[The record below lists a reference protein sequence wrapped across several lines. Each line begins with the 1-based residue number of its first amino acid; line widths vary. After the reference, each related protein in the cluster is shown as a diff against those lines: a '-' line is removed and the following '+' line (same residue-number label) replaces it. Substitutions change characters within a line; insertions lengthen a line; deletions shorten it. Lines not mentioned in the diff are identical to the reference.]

1 MNEVFFQEIP
11 LSEILDVRIPGE
23 HGELKR
29 ESTHYFVIKTQN
41 ITYYIGLFVCLL
53 VWFLIIC
60 VFIAKQFGLFLF

>member
-41 ITYYIGLFVCLL
+41 ITYYIGLFVC
-53 VWFLIIC
+53 
-60 VFIAKQFGLFLF
+60 